1 MDGSRFNHQ
10 TKSLVKVNSKELG
23 KTLEDPMSLVAVERD
38 IGVELVLQD
47 PLVSDCTCR
56 MKNEGPGVVS
66 DQSMEI
72 LFHGAVPV

>member
-38 IGVELVLQD
+38 IELSLCFKIRS
-47 PLVSDCTCR
+47 LVIAR
-56 MKNEGPGVVS
+56 VG
-66 DQSMEI
+66 
-72 LFHGAVPV
+72 